1 MADDTNVRVVIRIRP
16 LSPKERLS
24 GSRAV
29 LAAHSSGTVLC
40 PPDKSFAFDL
50 VLDSTAR
57 QTDVF
62 ANSIEPYLPAYLDGY
77 NCSVLAYGQTG
88 SGKTF
93 TMGTGL
99 DSGGSAVAVGIIPRT
114 IGRIVDELERRL
126 SGGTLETADLYVSFL
141 EIYNEEL
148 VDLLDPKAGKRI
160 SIREDAAGDILLT
173 GIREE
178 RIPLGQGGGA
188 ARGVLDC
195 LQKGSLGRTTK
206 STEMNLVSSRS
217 HAIFTVTLRQTCIG
231 QQGGH
236 ARQLVSKLHF
246 VDLAGSERLKR
257 TGAQGVRA
265 RESISINSGLL
276 ALGNVISALGDVG
289 KKATHVPYRDSKLT
303 RLLQDSLGG
312 NSRTV
317 MLACVSPSEDD
328 LSETVNTL
336 KYAHRAKN
344 IRNRVQVNVDEKGA
358 TVFEVMQLKKQIA
371 ALKSELLQ
379 RRSLADSG
387 EEAKRLSLE
396 VGDLR
401 KQLQA
406 ANKRVVEVESLRFGS
421 SDALRE
427 AYARIEALQARLQ
440 DVGPKV
446 DISDRKASIR
456 QSIRS
461 IDAVAD
467 QVAAMQLSLE
477 EGGEEDSLPSSLHAQ
492 FASAVRA
499 RCEQVLG
506 HLRTD
511 LQSQEQ
517 LVQQVEVMQNE
528 YAVMRQRYE
537 ERIGL
542 LNHSLQSANRE
553 RDEAVGKIQA
563 VPTEDTLGRVT
574 RQKYEEKIKRLGK
587 EVNDS
592 RKLASDLQ
600 GKSAA
605 KTSTYER
612 AIASLRNTTGA
623 LKTERAQLVQKVELL
638 EARFKQG
645 DASREGELREARL
658 RERKA
663 SDSAKRWKRAYDFQR
678 SLLARRSEQ
687 CILARG
693 KVHTLL
699 TVLRKSKQQTGGGAS
714 PFAALNLNS
723 PSWRKLLAS
732 DADIPGRFG
741 IGATSEQSSSPTRTT
756 SRLAAASTNAA
767 DGSDDVEMEDTDAL
781 LSDDRLA
788 TVSEE
793 GPEEDVPMRVFS
805 LSNPALLQCSPK
817 KDSQAPPR
825 SALRE
830 SPLLK
835 RRQHDF
841 LGKLN
846 ARRDAS

>member
-1 MADDTNVRVVIRIRP
+1 MTDDTNVRVVVRIRP

-24 GSRAV
+24 GSRAL
-29 LAAHSSGTVLC
+29 LAVHSSGTVLC

-50 VLDSTAR
+50 VLESTAT
-57 QTDVF
+57 QIDVF
-62 ANSIEPYLPAYLDGY
+62 TNSIEPYLPAYLDGY

-99 DSGGSAVAVGIIPRT
+99 DSVDSTAAVGIIPRT
-114 IGRIVDELERRL
+114 IGRIVEELEQRF
-126 SGGTLETADLYVSFL
+126 SGGAVETADLYVSFL

-148 VDLLDPKAGKRI
+148 VDLLDPKAGKKI
-160 SIREDAAGDILLT
+160 GIREDAAGDILLA

-178 RIPLGQGGGA
+178 RIALGQGESVV
-188 ARGVLDC
+188 RGVLDW

-217 HAIFTVTLRQTCIG
+217 HAIFTVTLRQTCTD

-236 ARQLVSKLHF
+236 SRQLVSKLHF

-257 TGAQGVRA
+257 TGAQGLRA
-265 RESISINSGLL
+265 KESISINSGLL
-276 ALGNVISALGDVG
+276 ALGNVISALGDVS

-317 MLACVSPSEDD
+317 MIACVSPSEDD
-328 LSETVNTL
+328 LAETVNTL

-344 IRNRVQVNVDEKGA
+344 IRNCVQVNLDEKGA
-358 TVFEVMQLKKQIA
+358 TVFEMMQLKKQIA

-379 RRSLADSG
+379 RRSVADSG
-387 EEAKRLSLE
+387 EEAKRLYLE
-396 VGDLR
+396 VSDLK
-401 KQLQA
+401 KQLHA
-406 ANKRVVEVESLRFGS
+406 ANKRVVEVESRRFGS

-427 AYARIEALQARLQ
+427 AYAKIEALQARLQ
-440 DVGPKV
+440 DIESKP
-446 DISDRKASIR
+446 DISDKKASIR
-456 QSIRS
+456 HSIRS
-461 IDAVAD
+461 INAVAD
-467 QVAAMQLSLE
+467 QVAAMQLNLE
-477 EGGEEDSLPSSLHAQ
+477 EAGEEDSLPPNLHAQ

-506 HLRTD
+506 QLRTD

-517 LVQQVEVMQNE
+517 LVQQIEAVQNE
-528 YAVMRQRYE
+528 YAVMKQRYE

-563 VPTEDTLGRVT
+563 KPVEDTLGQAT
-574 RQKYEEKIKRLGK
+574 RQKYEEKIKKLGK

-600 GKSAA
+600 SKSAV

-612 AIASLRNTTGA
+612 TIASLKNTVGA
-623 LKTERAQLVQKVELL
+623 LKTERLQLVQKFESL
-638 EARFKQG
+638 ESQFKQG
-645 DASREGELREARL
+645 DVSHEGELREARL

-663 SDSAKRWKRAYDFQR
+663 SDSAKRWKRAYDFQK

-699 TVLRKSKQQTGGGAS
+699 TVLRKSKQQAGSTS
-714 PFAALNLNS
+714 PFMALNLNS

-741 IGATSEQSSSPTRTT
+741 IGAASGPSDSPTRMT
-756 SRLAAASTNAA
+756 SKLTSAPTNAA
-767 DGSDDVEMEDTDAL
+767 DESDDVEMEDIDVL
-781 LSDDRLA
+781 LSDDRLP
-788 TVSEE
+788 TIDEE
-793 GPEEDVPMRVFS
+793 GSDGDVPMRVFS
-805 LSNPALLQCSPK
+805 LSDPVLLHCSPK
-817 KDSQAPPR
+817 KDNQAPPR

-841 LGKLN
+841 LSKLN